1 MSYGIPGS
9 YFIGKINSLKSQA
22 KKQKSDGAIKPFH
35 QNQMTINQPT
45 NQKTCGKQT

>member
-1 MSYGIPGS
+1 MAYQN
-9 YFIGKINSLKSQA
+9 FILFGKLIVSKSQA

-35 QNQMTINQPT
+35 QNQMTIKQPT